1 MQKTFLKTVEG
12 HILEF
17 NRFLYPVRYTVLLQR
32 QFQTGI
38 VIIVEKDP
46 QEMWFINPLLQL
58 PGWVRE
64 ITSNIFDVIAENES
78 PASSN

>member
-1 MQKTFLKTVEG
+1 
-12 HILEF
+12 
-17 NRFLYPVRYTVLLQR
+17 
-32 QFQTGI
+32 